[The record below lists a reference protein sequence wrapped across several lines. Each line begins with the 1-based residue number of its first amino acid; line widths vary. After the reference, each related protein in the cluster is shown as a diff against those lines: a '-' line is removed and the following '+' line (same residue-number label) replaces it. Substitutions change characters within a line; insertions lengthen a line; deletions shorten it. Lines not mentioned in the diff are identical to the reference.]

1 VQRVNV
7 GVLGVGTVGGGVLSV
22 LARKGDRIARALG
35 AEIVVKRALVR
46 DVAKERA
53 DGVDLG
59 LLTTDPEQ
67 ILADPEIDVVV
78 ELLGGEEPARSYI
91 ARALED
97 GKHVVTGNKE
107 VIAKHGYE
115 LLQIAERRAVN
126 LFFEASVGGGIPII
140 RVLRRD
146 LVANEISQIQAIING
161 TTNYILTD
169 MEQGRDYAEA
179 LAQAQALGY
188 AEADPRS
195 DVEGIDACYKLAILT
210 TLAFRADVRPEAID
224 REGITDLSAR
234 DFRYADEMGY
244 VIKLV
249 ASARLV
255 NGEIEAAVHPTL
267 LSRDHHLAA
276 VKGVFNAVLIDGDEV
291 DTLMLYGR
299 GAGAKPTSSA
309 VLADLCAVVQDIVAG
324 VYEQV
329 QFPDDARAVRDI
341 GETEARYYVRML
353 VADQPGVLAQIASI
367 LGQHTISIAS
377 VIQKETD
384 DDANVAELVIMTHTA
399 RYGPMADALAS
410 IGELPI
416 TRKIS
421 TVIRVGR

>member
-1 VQRVNV
+1 MRRVNV

-22 LARKGDRIARALG
+22 LARKGDRIAQALG
-35 AEIVVKRALVR
+35 ATIVVKRALVR
-46 DVAKERA
+46 DVAKERPQ
-53 DGVDLG
+53 DVDRA
-59 LLTTDPEQ
+59 LLTTDPES

-78 ELLGGEEPARSYI
+78 ELLGGEEPARTYI
-91 ARALED
+91 ARALEG

-115 LLQIAERRAVN
+115 LLRVADRRGVN

-169 MEQGRDYAEA
+169 MEQGRDYGDA
-179 LAQAQALGY
+179 LHQAQALGY
-188 AEADPRS
+188 AEADPRN

-210 TLAFRADVRPEAID
+210 TLGFRADIRPDAIH
-224 REGITDLSAR
+224 REGITALAAR
-234 DFRYADEMGY
+234 DFRYAQEMGY

-255 NGEIEAAVHPTL
+255 EGEIEASVHPTL
-267 LSRDHHLAA
+267 LPHDHHLAA

-291 DTLMLYGR
+291 DKLMLYGR

-309 VLADLCAVVQDIVAG
+309 VLADLCAAVQDIVAG
-324 VYEQV
+324 VCEPV
-329 QFPDDARAVRDI
+329 AFPDDSRRVRDV
-341 GETEARYYVRML
+341 GDTDSRYYVRLL
-353 VADQPGVLAQIASI
+353 VADQPGVLARISSI
-367 LGQHTISIAS
+367 LGDHTISIAS

-384 DDANVAELVIMTHTA
+384 DAANVAELVIMTHTA
-399 RYGPMADALAS
+399 RHRRMADALAS
-410 IGELPI
+410 IGALPI
-416 TRKIS
+416 TRKIN

>member
-1 VQRVNV
+1 VQRVSV

-46 DVAKERA
+46 DVAKERPE
-53 DGVDLG
+53 DVDRA
-59 LLTTDPEQ
+59 LLTTDPEA
-67 ILADPEIDVVV
+67 ILGDPEIQVVV
-78 ELLGGEEPARSYI
+78 ELLGGEEPARGYI
-91 ARALED
+91 ARALD
-97 GKHVVTGNKE
+97 AGKHVVTGNKE
-107 VIAKHGYE
+107 VIAKHGRE
-115 LLQIAERRAVN
+115 LLRIADRRSAN

-169 MEQGRDYAEA
+169 MEQGRDYADA
-179 LAQAQALGY
+179 LHQAQALGY

-210 TLAFRADVRPEAID
+210 TLGFRADVRPEAIY
-224 REGITDLSAR
+224 REGITAIAAR
-234 DFRYADEMGY
+234 DFRYAHEMGY

-255 NGEIEAAVHPTL
+255 EGQIEAAVHPTL
-267 LSRDHHLAA
+267 LPQDHHLAA

-291 DTLMLYGR
+291 DKLMLYGR

-309 VLADLCAVVQDIVAG
+309 VLADLCAAVQDIVAG
-324 VYEQV
+324 VAEQI
-329 QFPDDARAVRDI
+329 QFPDESRQVRSVD
-341 GETEARYYVRML
+341 ETEARYYIRML
-353 VADQPGVLAQIASI
+353 VADQPGVLAQISSI
-367 LGQHTISIAS
+367 LGEHAISIAS

-384 DDANVAELVIMTHTA
+384 DAANVAELVIMTHTA
-399 RYGPMADALAS
+399 RHRRLADALAS
-410 IGELPI
+410 IGALTI
-416 TRKIS
+416 TRKIN